1 MNEADIACQSAII
14 GQVALTALS
23 LPGLNQTHWTAR
35 AFLVA
40 AMVLGVLT
48 VVASSYQQMS
58 IGMLNKAVEIRLWLS
73 DDFDDGQEVP
83 TSQITELREYV
94 LNGKFPLRSS
104 LSAQQ
109 LIRLPFALLGWGVY
123 SFLVGFGLYLGFAWA
138 NHIDTDLGKNDNRNV
153 LIVFLF
159 ATLLSILLFAIWS
172 IMKASEQI
180 GRDTDRDPRR
190 RRLHRSDVFKEVQKK
205 LEPIK
210 YFRNQQQAIPT
221 VLPRRNRN
229 QQNDEF
235 PDGQIRPERRPQ
247 GQRNPVDWALAESGA
262 DNEGAEIRPQTP
274 ATSLAAVLEEA
285 AEAHRRCAE
294 ANMAVA
300 AEYTRLAARSTTN
313 SPSQYG

>member
-35 AFLVA
+35 AFLIA

-180 GRDTDRDPRR
+180 GTAPPIGRLQGSPEEARAYQILPEPTASNPYCPATQEQEPTERRIPRR
-190 RRLHRSDVFKEVQKK
+190 SDK
-205 LEPIK
+205 
-210 YFRNQQQAIPT
+210 T
-221 VLPRRNRN
+221 
-229 QQNDEF
+229 
-235 PDGQIRPERRPQ
+235 
-247 GQRNPVDWALAESGA
+247 
-262 DNEGAEIRPQTP
+262 
-274 ATSLAAVLEEA
+274 
-285 AEAHRRCAE
+285 
-294 ANMAVA
+294 
-300 AEYTRLAARSTTN
+300 
-313 SPSQYG
+313 